1 MLEILNFI
9 KCETHPDL
17 MISFFRKIR
26 QKLLS
31 QNRVTRYLVYALGEI
46 LLVVIGIL
54 IALQVNNWNENRKVD
69 AAQIKLLTNF
79 MVDLMAD
86 SVLLKDYESDLSAVM
101 QTHKQLYLARKG
113 ILSFSEIENPQLIRG
128 SIRYHSI
135 TLSNHPNIGTQVM
148 DDEIRN
154 EILDYYQFLAR
165 VDNSYLQYD
174 NVVKETVRPYLA
186 KNLTLNPDFL
196 FDNEKEDKSPMD
208 LDQFS
213 KVILQDDFGQVLF
226 EANLK
231 AEETM
236 EFFDE
241 LESRNYALRNLI
253 KKKVL

>member
-1 MLEILNFI
+1 
-9 KCETHPDL
+9 

-26 QKLLS
+26 QKLLKANS
-31 QNRVTRYLVYALGEI
+31 ITRYLAYALGEI

-54 IALQVNNWNENRKVD
+54 IALQVNNWNESRKED

-79 MVDLMAD
+79 MVDLTAD
-86 SVLLKDYESDLSAVM
+86 SVLLKDYESDLSTVTK
-101 QTHKQLYLARKG
+101 THKELYLARKG
-113 ILSFSEIENPQLIRG
+113 VISAPEIENPQLIRG

-165 VDNSYLQYD
+165 VENSYLQYD

-196 FDNEKEDKSPMD
+196 FDNEKEDQSPLD
-208 LDQFS
+208 LDQFF
-213 KVILQDDFGQVLF
+213 KVIIQDDFGQVLF

-231 AEETM
+231 AEEMM
-236 EFFDE
+236 EFFEE
-241 LESRNYALRNLI
+241 LESRNNALRSLI
-253 KKKVL
+253 KTKVR